1 MKSRQFS
8 FSTAPTEHSS
18 ASSCSAFWQISSS
31 LSPGIAPQASSGA
44 ERSRAVR
51 RRAAAR
57 RPPAAPRAAGPPP
70 ASSASA
76 AGRLPLPPL
85 LAAPPGAGPAP
96 LPAGR
101 AAPRGRRRMM
111 ERRRV
116 PPVERGSGEG
126 GRPPSRAAAA
136 LPGGERP
143 SGRCA
148 ARGSRRLCRV
158 GCAFPLRRR
167 GRAGKPARGSAG
179 GEPRE
184 SLPPPLHRRPGPGP
198 LSAGL
203 RLVFIY
209 S

>member
-85 LAAPPGAGPAP
+85 LAAPPGAGPACSGP
-96 LPAGR
+96 GGSASR
-101 AAPRGRRRMM
+101 HTFSAAPC
-111 ERRRV
+111 
-116 PPVERGSGEG
+116 P
-126 GRPPSRAAAA
+126 AFA
-136 LPGGERP
+136 L
-143 SGRCA
+143 SA
-148 ARGSRRLCRV
+148 IILLVLGSRMIFL
-158 GCAFPLRRR
+158 
-167 GRAGKPARGSAG
+167 
-179 GEPRE
+179 
-184 SLPPPLHRRPGPGP
+184 
-198 LSAGL
+198 
-203 RLVFIY
+203 
-209 S
+209 